1 MTNSLN
7 FKTRGSQ
14 FITNVPHGSR
24 WFRRLYRECKSISP
38 HIRFKRIRFGFY
50 RIYYR
55 QAYIHEVY
63 SEMPLKGYDLIDE
76 DPRFESQKYA
86 EEYEADGELQRKIK
100 NYVEGYVDSI
110 QKIKIRINNFMND
123 KEAYETQRKAY
134 SQMRI
139 L

>member
-1 MTNSLN
+1 
-7 FKTRGSQ
+7 
-14 FITNVPHGSR
+14 
-24 WFRRLYRECKSISP
+24 
-38 HIRFKRIRFGFY
+38 
-50 RIYYR
+50 
-55 QAYIHEVY
+55 
-63 SEMPLKGYDLIDE
+63 MPLKGYDLIDE